1 MPRTR
6 RRRLKFQ
13 FDIFRKLRVQFLQL
27 WKRRELTPLRMEL
40 LLNILWLMLAL
51 PAVLIWRR
59 QSACVRSS
67 GKQSRSRS
75 FVLLGCLLA
84 LLFPVVSASD
94 DLHPI
99 SAEIEESGP
108 FKRTVKQSP
117 GVKSPM
123 CGYDGGGVAR
133 PAHVALYR
141 PENEAFGAV
150 SEYLFVLPRQTLV
163 STIDDRAPPQA

>member
-1 MPRTR
+1 
-6 RRRLKFQ
+6 
-13 FDIFRKLRVQFLQL
+13 
-27 WKRRELTPLRMEL
+27 MEL

-51 PAVLIWRR
+51 PALLVWRR
-59 QSACVRSS
+59 QAASSRSS
-67 GKQSRSRS
+67 GKQCHSRS

-117 GVKSPM
+117 DVKSPA
-123 CGYDGGGVAR
+123 CSYEGGRAAQ
-133 PAHVALYR
+133 PAHAASFR
-141 PENEAFGAV
+141 PEHDASGV
-150 SEYLFVLPRQTLV
+150 VPEYLPVLPRQTLV
-163 STIDDRAPPQA
+163 STIDGRAPPGA

>member
-1 MPRTR
+1 
-6 RRRLKFQ
+6 
-13 FDIFRKLRVQFLQL
+13 
-27 WKRRELTPLRMEL
+27 MEL
-40 LLNILWLMLAL
+40 LLNLLWLMLAV
-51 PAVLIWRR
+51 PGVIIWRR
-59 QSACVRSS
+59 QAASPWSS
-67 GKQSRSRS
+67 GKQSRSGS

-99 SAEIEESGP
+99 SAEIQESGP

-123 CGYDGGGVAR
+123 CSYDGGWAAR
-133 PAHVALYR
+133 PARAVLFR

-150 SEYLFVLPRQTLV
+150 SEYRQGLPRQPLV
-163 STIDDRAPPQA
+163 NAINDRAPPA

>member
-1 MPRTR
+1 
-6 RRRLKFQ
+6 
-13 FDIFRKLRVQFLQL
+13 
-27 WKRRELTPLRMEL
+27 MEL

-51 PAVLIWRR
+51 PAVFIWRR
-59 QSACVRSS
+59 QSACARSS
-67 GKQSRSRS
+67 GKQCRSRS

-117 GVKSPM
+117 GVKSPA
-123 CGYDGGGVAR
+123 CGADGGGVAQL
-133 PAHVALYR
+133 AHVAMFR
-141 PENEAFGAV
+141 PENDAFGAV
-150 SEYLFVLPRQTLV
+150 SEYLRVLPRQTLV
-163 STIDDRAPPQA
+163 SAIDDRAPPEA